1 MSLIGSS
8 NHLVTLRTD
17 SHGAAVAT
25 PDPSANSKPRTLLG
39 LTMGLLAAAIGA
51 LYSVYATYGLAR
63 GLKPADMTF
72 LRTSV
77 AGILTLPVLVYYLRL
92 GAEALTGQ
100 WRRWLAVAL
109 LAGPL
114 FGELVFTAFQFAPPS
129 HGAVF
134 PFAAMSLV
142 GTIFAALFLKDPL
155 TQRKL
160 LGIGI
165 AIVGLLTLSGVSSAS
180 LTGRAG
186 IGDLLFIAAGSM
198 WAGFGV
204 IMRKFRLDPV
214 LATTAAGA
222 FGLAAYVPF
231 YLATEGIDRLTNADG
246 SLLAIE
252 VLVQGVLAGAGTI
265 YTYARA
271 VQYLGAARAAVFP
284 ALVPGLATL
293 MGWPVLGHIPTLTE
307 EMGLTLAIVGLLV
320 TVTRGTPA
328 DSGNST
334 LRSGRS

>member
-1 MSLIGSS
+1 MSLINTSDP
-8 NHLVTLRTD
+8 VATLPTD
-17 SHGAAVAT
+17 SQVAAVAT
-25 PDPSANSKPRTLLG
+25 TDSNANSKPRMLLG
-39 LTMGLLAAAIGA
+39 LMMGLLAAVIGA

-63 GLKPADMTF
+63 GLKSADMTF

-77 AGILTLPVLVYYLRL
+77 TGILTLPVLVYYLRFD
-92 GAEALTGQ
+92 AEALTGQ
-100 WRRWLAVAL
+100 WSRWLAVAL

-134 PFAAMSLV
+134 PFAAMSVV
-142 GTIFAALFLKDPL
+142 GTIFAAVFLKDPL

-165 AIVGLLTLSGVSSAS
+165 VIVGLLTLSGVSSAS

-186 IGDLLFIAAGSM
+186 IGDVLFIAAGSL

-204 IMRKFRLDPV
+204 VMRKFRLDPV
-214 LATTAAGA
+214 LATTAAGV
-222 FGLAAYVPF
+222 FGLATYVPF
-231 YLATEGIDRLTNADG
+231 YLATEGIGRLASADG
-246 SLLAIE
+246 SLLGIE

-284 ALVPGLATL
+284 TLVPGLATL
-293 MGWPVLGHIPTLTE
+293 MGWPVLGHIPTLAE
-307 EMGLTLAIVGLLV
+307 AIGLTLAVVGLLV
-320 TVTRGTPA
+320 TVTRGAPVDGGT
-328 DSGNST
+328 ST
-334 LRSGRS
+334 LRKRS